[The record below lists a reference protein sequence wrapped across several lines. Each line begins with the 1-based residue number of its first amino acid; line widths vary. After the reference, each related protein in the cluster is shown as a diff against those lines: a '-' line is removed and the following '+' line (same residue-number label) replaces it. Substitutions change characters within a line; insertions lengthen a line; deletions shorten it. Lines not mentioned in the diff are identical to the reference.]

1 MAYCILYTRLS
12 TREAPGAIP
21 NDSVTIL
28 GRFWSDS
35 GAIPNRFC
43 DSGAMWTQAA
53 KSMKIN
59 KNIDRRIGR
68 IAIFQKKSIDVLRGL
83 RSRRFFIDIYCS
95 YFQKWRFCCRVAKA
109 PRTIPAACAQK
120 RAAPATR
127 PHPCGHACGDSGAYL
142 LTSCRTL

>member
-43 DSGAMWTQAA
+43 VSGAMWTQEA

-68 IAIFQKKSIDVLRGL
+68 NANFQKKSIDVLDGM

-95 YFQKWRFCCRVAKA
+95 EFQKWRFCRRVAKA
-109 PRTIPAACAQK
+109 GSTKHCKKHAIITRVSVCRRLAAIQVV
-120 RAAPATR
+120 
-127 PHPCGHACGDSGAYL
+127 GHWPFF
-142 LTSCRTL
+142 